1 MNITK
6 FPLDDDGEEVTQLG
20 LLMSNL
26 DFMKVGMWPFID
38 QVFIMKPPKQLQ
50 LGIGWISPKPVQ
62 VSRYMACIVIS
73 GDNRR
78 ARNMVWQA
86 ICGMCAYVYKIV
98 HICLL
103 DYLDVHPLQR

>member
-6 FPLDDDGEEVTQLG
+6 FPLDHDGEELTQLG

-50 LGIGWISPKPVQ
+50 LGIGWIFSQACPGEQ
-62 VSRYMACIVIS
+62 VHGLHCHL
-73 GDNRR
+73 
-78 ARNMVWQA
+78 W
-86 ICGMCAYVYKIV
+86 
-98 HICLL
+98 
-103 DYLDVHPLQR
+103 

>member
-1 MNITK
+1 MGLLMNITK

-26 DFMKVGMWPFID
+26 DFIKVGMWPFID

-50 LGIGWISPKPVQ
+50 LGIGYNNPKPVQ
-62 VSRYMACIVIS
+62 VSRCMACIVIS
-73 GDNRR
+73 GDNLR

-86 ICGMCAYVYKIV
+86 ICDMCAYVYKFVSIYV
-98 HICLL
+98 
-103 DYLDVHPLQR
+103 YLIT